1 VIVKLRVSS
10 VLGTAAAALLASAA
24 LPVAAAF
31 ADTGPSVDA
40 FASTPGPDA
49 FTIGGYELDPYL
61 GTPGFTTGEGFTVPP
76 EITGTPTYFETG
88 SVSPQVFEVFSPATS
103 SNPAVELGAFSGAEN
118 VTTLG
123 SITNTGF
130 SVGQLI
136 PTNANGILGLPQY
149 GTVFDVTNFG
159 NGVENEYI
167 NIPATNLTSGSIT
180 DTLVTPYGDYDLS
193 NMFSGTHIVNLEPGA
208 AFGISPDAAPPS
220 TVDGFASTPGPDA
233 FTLGGYEFDPYLGTP
248 GAIDFEEFNL
258 PSDITGT
265 PPYFETG
272 SVIPQVFEVF
282 SPATSSTPATEL
294 GAVVTDEN
302 VSTYGNITNT
312 GFTVTEQLPLGND
325 GSSLPATGTLYDVTN
340 FGNGVEN
347 EYINIPATN
356 LTSGSI
362 TDTLV
367 TPYGDYDLSNLFSG
381 SAIVALDPGAAFGI
395 SADTASAAT
404 EAATNVDP
412 LSFLGL

>member
-1 VIVKLRVSS
+1 MNCRMST
-10 VLGTAAAALLASAA
+10 VLGAAAAGLLTSAA
-24 LPVAAAF
+24 LPVAVAF
-31 ADTGPSVDA
+31 ADAGASVDG

-49 FTIGGYELDPYL
+49 FTIGGYEFDPYV
-61 GTPGFTTGEGFTVPP
+61 GTPGFTTGEGFNVPP
-76 EITGTPTYFETG
+76 EITGTPPYFETG
-88 SVSPQVFEVFSPATS
+88 SVYPQVFEVFSPAS
-103 SNPAVELGAFSGAEN
+103 GSNPAVELGALSGGEN
-118 VTTLG
+118 VTTTLG

-130 SVGQLI
+130 GVGQLI
-136 PTNANGILGLPQY
+136 PTTTNGILGLPRY

-167 NIPATNLTSGSIT
+167 NVPATTLTPGSVT

-193 NMFSGTHIVNLEPGA
+193 NLFSGSYFVNLDPGA
-208 AFGISPDAAPPS
+208 AFGITADAPPS
-220 TVDGFASTPGPDA
+220 TVDGFASTPGPEA

-294 GAVVTDEN
+294 GAIVTDEN
-302 VSTYGNITNT
+302 VTTYGSITNT
-312 GFTVTEQLPLGND
+312 GFTVTEQLPLGD

-340 FGNGVEN
+340 FGNGDIN
-347 EYINIPATN
+347 EYINIPATS

-367 TPYGDYDLSNLFSG
+367 TPYGDYDLSNLFS
-381 SAIVALDPGAAFGI
+381 AFNIVPLDPGAAFGLG
-395 SADTASAAT
+395 ADTASAAT
-404 EAATNVDP
+404 EAATNIDP

>member
-1 VIVKLRVSS
+1 MKLRVSS

-24 LPVAAAF
+24 LPVAAAV

-76 EITGTPTYFETG
+76 EITGTPPYFETG

-103 SNPAVELGAFSGAEN
+103 SNPAVELGAFSGGEN

-193 NMFSGTHIVNLEPGA
+193 NMFSDTHIVNLNPGA

-220 TVDGFASTPGPDA
+220 TVDGFASAPGPDA

-248 GAIDFEEFNL
+248 GAIAFEEFNL

-265 PPYFETG
+265 RRISRPAASSLRSSKCSARPPVPPRRP
-272 SVIPQVFEVF
+272 SSARS
-282 SPATSSTPATEL
+282 SPTKTSAPTATSPTPDSPSPSNFPSETTAAPYRQPERCMTSPIS
-294 GAVVTDEN
+294 VTA
-302 VSTYGNITNT
+302 SKTNT
-312 GFTVTEQLPLGND
+312 
-325 GSSLPATGTLYDVTN
+325 S
-340 FGNGVEN
+340 
-347 EYINIPATN
+347 
-356 LTSGSI
+356 TSPQPI
-362 TDTLV
+362 
-367 TPYGDYDLSNLFSG
+367 
-381 SAIVALDPGAAFGI
+381 
-395 SADTASAAT
+395 
-404 EAATNVDP
+404 
-412 LSFLGL
+412 